1 MEHVQ
6 APVAVLN
13 TFSRDTC
20 AVGRLKVLSC
30 SQPLRSPLGNTHEKN
45 LGVKINGELWKRI
58 FLW

>member
-1 MEHVQ
+1 M
-6 APVAVLN
+6 AVLN